1 MSDAPHPV
9 GLGVPDASSRSPGDI
24 LMAAREAQGLTLEQL
39 AAVLKV
45 TPAKLQALEQGRL
58 DQLPDASFARALAQ
72 TMCRALK
79 IDPAPVLAGLPAAR
93 IAPLASEREPL
104 NQPFKEA
111 RMGAH
116 LFDRSQGGADGAQW
130 LRAKWL
136 APLSLL
142 LAAAVIYLMP
152 ESVEVPGWW
161 QAVTEVAAPSSAP
174 AAAEPASEVL
184 FVPAPVET
192 PESAP
197 ITASAPASAASEAQT
212 ASSGVADAVAVLP
225 APQPQSQPQTSAASD
240 AGVVALMA
248 VEDAWIEVTD
258 GDGVKRLSRL
268 VRAGE
273 TLSMGGVAPWSL
285 KIGNAGGVKV
295 SLRGEPIE
303 LAAFTRNN
311 VARLELK

>member
-9 GLGVPDASSRSPGDI
+9 GLGVPDASARSPGEI
-24 LMAAREAQGLTLEQL
+24 LRAAREAQSLTLDQL

-45 TPAKLQALEQGRL
+45 TPAKLQALEAGRL

-72 TMCRALK
+72 TMCRVLK

-116 LFDRSQGGADGAQW
+116 LFDRSQGGGDTSEW

-136 APLSLL
+136 APLGLL
-142 LAAAVIYLMP
+142 LAAAAIYLMP
-152 ESVEVPGWW
+152 ESVEVPVWLRTM
-161 QAVTEVAAPSSAP
+161 TEGGAP
-174 AAAEPASEVL
+174 ASAVAPAEPASEVL

-192 PESAP
+192 PTPASIP
-197 ITASAPASAASEAQT
+197 ASAVASAAASAASAAPT
-212 ASSGVADAVAVLP
+212 ASEAAGPVAMAPASDPVA
-225 APQPQSQPQTSAASD
+225 SAASD
-240 AGVVALMA
+240 AGVVTLVA

-258 GDGVKRLSRL
+258 GSGIKRLSRL
-268 VRAGE
+268 VRGGE
-273 TLSMGGVAPWSL
+273 ALSMGGVAPWSL